1 MSKQKY
7 TVTLAD
13 TATEAAP
20 TGLETHSDVISVKSG
35 QKVEDAAL
43 AHALKQGTKQGK
55 HFLVVGIERG
65 DA

>member
-20 TGLETHSDVISVKSG
+20 TGLVTVKDVIKVASDEPVTTAALEHALSRG
-35 QKVEDAAL
+35 QKD
-43 AHALKQGTKQGK
+43 GK
-55 HFLVVGIERG
+55 HYLVVNIERG
-65 DA
+65 DD